1 MSGLIHIDTVAA
13 VSAVADLA
21 LKGTV
26 VLAAAGLATLALRRA
41 SAAAR
46 HLVWTLAFAGLLALP
61 VLGVAVPRW
70 QIPILPAREA
80 LPLIPAASAEPVREA
95 AAVAAAQPISPAALE
110 TAPAPRPA
118 PPVAAP
124 AVGEWGG
131 VRDALGGIAL
141 LAWMLGALL
150 ALVRLAASVTR
161 VHREA
166 RSARPLTD
174 GPAVGMRDRLV
185 WRLGIDRPV
194 VLLQGPEGCMP
205 LTWGIQRP
213 RVLLPAGTEAWPA
226 DRLEAVLT
234 HELAHVRRRD
244 CAWQLVA
251 EAACALH
258 WFNPLAWAAARRLRL
273 ESEHACDDQVLLTGS
288 CGADYAEHLLDVA
301 RTVCPPRGALLAAVP
316 MARPSQL
323 ITRLHAVLSAERARG
338 PVPLRLAV
346 PALLGGGALLALIAA
361 LTPARAGAAE
371 PFTITPEA
379 CGRRGAGELDEDRDD
394 NGVRRLK
401 WSGRGCSGTARIQ
414 PGVRFADDF
423 TSVRSV
429 RPGGLFHLSMR
440 DGERETEIVIRADA
454 NGRIHRGIRNG
465 GRELAWGEEAE
476 RWLAVALPGLMRH
489 TGYAE
494 DVRAATVLAQQGA
507 EAVVGA
513 TDPARGEALRAE
525 YTDALLGPG
534 LDPAAMRAA
543 LDRLATLE
551 NYDGVPDVLVRVA
564 ERLAL
569 DPQAHAAYL
578 RAADRIR
585 DEGDLRRVLAAL
597 VGTGQLRQAGWMEL
611 FRQSRRVGSQRELR
625 LLLGSVAPALPADR
639 QVQAEY
645 FAAAQRMEGD
655 ADRRRAL
662 VALVGGRR
670 ADVATQVRVVAE
682 TPALES
688 PAERERMLTQLA
700 PVLTRDVRV
709 ESAFRAAARSVDAA
723 ARARVTRAWGGV
735 EESSSASDTV
745 PSDRLNNPDATT
757 IIVHEDRAAGDGIDR
772 ILLARN
778 VQLTSD
784 RTGIARISADGWVVF
799 REQGPVS
806 RRVRITQPAAGELR
820 HEWSGDFGGIDREAW
835 LQRMFTHF
843 ADHTR
848 PNRRW

>member
-1 MSGLIHIDTVAA
+1 MSGTISIDTAA
-13 VSAVADLA
+13 ALSAVADLA

-26 VLAAAGLATLALRRA
+26 ILAAAGLATLALRRA

-46 HLVWTLAFAGLLALP
+46 HLAWTLAFAGLLALP
-61 VLGVAVPRW
+61 VLGVALPRW

-80 LPLIPAASAEPVREA
+80 LPPPSTTPAGPVRSA
-95 AAVAAAQPISPAALE
+95 APAPAAQPIRQSTPE
-110 TAPAPRPA
+110 TTPA
-118 PPVAAP
+118 PPRAVQAAP
-124 AVGEWGG
+124 AAGEGNG
-131 VRDALGGIAL
+131 VRDALGGAAL

-161 VHREA
+161 VRREA

-174 GPAVGMRDRLV
+174 GPAAGMRDRLV

-194 VLLQGPEGCMP
+194 ALLQGPEGCMP
-205 LTWGIQRP
+205 LTWGIVRP
-213 RVLLPAGTEAWPA
+213 RVLLPAEAQAWPA
-226 DRLEAVLT
+226 ERLEAVLT

-244 CAWQLVA
+244 CAWQLVT

-288 CGADYAEHLLDVA
+288 RGADYAEHLLNVA
-301 RTVCPPRGALLAAVP
+301 RTLRPPRAALLAAVP

-323 ITRLHAVLSAERARG
+323 ITRLHAVLNAERARG
-338 PVPLRLAV
+338 PVPLRLAA

-379 CGRRGAGELDEDRDD
+379 CGRRGAGELDEDTDD
-394 NGVRRLK
+394 NGVRRLR

-414 PGVRFADDF
+414 GSVRFADDF
-423 TSVRSV
+423 TAVRSV
-429 RPGGLFHLSMR
+429 RPGGLFHLLMR
-440 DGERETEIVIRADA
+440 DGERETEIVIHAGAD
-454 NGRIHRGIRNG
+454 GGLHRSVRSG
-465 GRELAWGEEAE
+465 GRELAWGEQAE

-489 TGYAE
+489 TGYAA
-494 DVRAATVLAQQGA
+494 DVRAANVLAQQGA

-513 TDPARGEALRAE
+513 TDLARGEAVRAE
-525 YTDALLGPG
+525 YADALLGPG

-551 NYDGVPDVLVRVA
+551 NYDGVPDLLVRVA
-564 ERLAL
+564 ERLTL
-569 DPQAHAAYL
+569 DPQAHPAYL
-578 RAADRIR
+578 RAADRIE
-585 DEGDLRRVLAAL
+585 DEADLRRVLVAL

-611 FRQSRRVGSQRELR
+611 FRQSRRIGIQRELR
-625 LLLGSVAPALPADR
+625 QLLGAVAPALPADR

-655 ADRRRAL
+655 ADRRRAM

-670 ADVATQVRVVAE
+670 ADVTMQVRVVAE
-682 TPALES
+682 TPTLEA
-688 PAERERMLTQLA
+688 PEERERMLTQLA
-700 PVLTRDVRV
+700 PVLTRDLRV
-709 ESAFRAAARSVDAA
+709 ESAFRAAARSVDDA
-723 ARARVTRAWGGV
+723 ARARVMRAWGGL
-735 EESSSASDTV
+735 EEASAAADTL
-745 PSDRLNNPDATT
+745 PRDKLNDPEATT
-757 IIVHEDRAAGDGIDR
+757 IIIHEDRTAGDGTEL

-778 VQLTSD
+778 VQLTPD
-784 RTGIARISADGWVVF
+784 RTAIARISADGWVVF
-799 REQGPVS
+799 REEGPAP
-806 RRVRITQPAAGELR
+806 RRVRITPLTTGELR
-820 HEWSGDFGGIDREAW
+820 HEWSGNFDGIDREAW
-835 LQRMFTHF
+835 LQRLFTHF

>member
-26 VLAAAGLATLALRRA
+26 VLAAAALATLALRRA

-70 QIPILPAREA
+70 QIPILPARDA
-80 LPLIPAASAEPVREA
+80 LPLMTTASAEPVREA
-95 AAVAAAQPISPAALE
+95 AAVPAAQLAAQAALE
-110 TAPAPRPA
+110 AAPPPRPA

-124 AVGEWGG
+124 AVGVWNG
-131 VRDALGGIAL
+131 VRDVLGGIAL
-141 LAWMLGALL
+141 VAWMVGALL

-161 VHREA
+161 VRREE
-166 RSARPLTD
+166 RSARPLTE

-213 RVLLPAGTEAWPA
+213 RVLLPAGSEAWPA
-226 DRLEAVLT
+226 ERLEAVLT

-338 PVPLRLAV
+338 PVSPRLAV

-371 PFTITPEA
+371 PFAITPEA
-379 CGRRGAGELDEDRDD
+379 CGRRGAATFDEESDD
-394 NGVRRLK
+394 NGVRTMA
-401 WSGRGCSGTARIQ
+401 WGGRGCGGSARIQ
-414 PGVRFADDF
+414 GSVRFADDF
-423 TSVRSV
+423 SAVRSI
-429 RPGGLFHLSMR
+429 RPGGLFHLLMR
-440 DGERETEIVIRADA
+440 DGERETEIVIRPGA
-454 NGRIHRGIRNG
+454 NGRLHRGLRSG
-465 GRELAWGEEAE
+465 GRELPWSDDAE
-476 RWLAVALPGLMRH
+476 RWLAAALPELMEH
-489 TGYAE
+489 TRYAA
-494 DVRAATVLAQQGA
+494 DVRAATVLAQQGV
-507 EAVVGA
+507 EAVIGDA
-513 TDPARGEALRAE
+513 DIARGEALRAE
-525 YTDALLGPG
+525 YADALLGPG

-543 LDRLATLE
+543 LDRLATRE
-551 NYDGVPDVLVRVA
+551 SGDGIPDLLIRSA
-564 ERLAL
+564 ERLPA
-569 DPQAHAAYL
+569 DAQVQAAYL
-578 RAADRIR
+578 RAASRVQDQG
-585 DEGDLRRVLAAL
+585 ELRRVLAAL
-597 VGTGQLRQAGWMEL
+597 AGTGRLRQAGWMEL
-611 FRQSRRVGSQRELR
+611 FRQSRRMGTQRELR
-625 LLLGSVAPALPADR
+625 QLLGALVPTLPADR
-639 QVQAEY
+639 QVEAEY
-645 FAAAQRMEGD
+645 FAAAQRIAGD
-655 ADRRRAL
+655 ADRRQAL

-682 TPALES
+682 TTRLES

-700 PVLTRDVRV
+700 PVLLRDGRV
-709 ESAFRAAARSVDAA
+709 QSAFRAAARSVDDA
-723 ARARVTRAWGGV
+723 ARARVLRAWGGA
-735 EESSSASDTV
+735 EESPAAADTV
-745 PSDRLNNPDATT
+745 PEDRLDDPEATT
-757 IIVHEDRAAGDGIDR
+757 IIIHEDRTAGDGTDV

-784 RTGIARISADGWVVF
+784 RTAIARVSADGWVVF
-799 REQGPVS
+799 RENGRAS
-806 RRVRITQPAAGELR
+806 RRVRITPSATGELR
-820 HEWSGDFGGIDREAW
+820 HEWSGDFDGIDREAW

>member
-1 MSGLIHIDTVAA
+1 MSGMISIDTVAA
-13 VSAVADLA
+13 LSAVADLA

-26 VLAAAGLATLALRRA
+26 VLAAAALATLALRRA

-61 VLGVAVPRW
+61 VLGLAVPRW

-80 LPLIPAASAEPVREA
+80 LPSLSTVPAEPVREP
-95 AAVAAAQPISPAALE
+95 AAVPAAQLTVRAAVE
-110 TAPAPRPA
+110 TAPAPRAAATTATPA
-118 PPVAAP
+118 
-124 AVGEWGG
+124 AVWNG

-141 LAWMLGALL
+141 LAWMVGAVL

-161 VHREA
+161 VRREA
-166 RSARPLTD
+166 RSAPPLTE

-205 LTWGIQRP
+205 LTWGVHRP

-273 ESEHACDDQVLLTGS
+273 ESEHACDDQVLLTGR

-301 RTVCPPRGALLAAVP
+301 RTLCPPRAALLAAVP

-371 PFTITPEA
+371 PFAITPEA
-379 CGRRGAGELDEDRDD
+379 CGQRGASTFDEETDD
-394 NGVRRLK
+394 NGVRTIAWR
-401 WSGRGCSGTARIQ
+401 GRGCSGSARIQ
-414 PGVRFADDF
+414 GSVRFAADF
-423 TSVRSV
+423 SAVRSI
-429 RPGGLFHLSMR
+429 RPGGLFHLVMR
-440 DGERETEIVIRADA
+440 DGERETEVVIRPGAD
-454 NGRIHRGIRNG
+454 GGIHPTFRSG
-465 GRELAWGEEAE
+465 GRELPWTEAGE
-476 RWLAVALPGLMRH
+476 RWLSAALPGLMRH
-489 TGYAE
+489 TGYAA
-494 DVRAATVLAQQGA
+494 DVRAASVLAQQGA
-507 EAVVGA
+507 DAVVGA
-513 TDPARGEALRAE
+513 TDLARGEALRAE
-525 YTDALLGPG
+525 YADALLGPG

-551 NYDGVPDVLVRVA
+551 NYDGVPDLLVRVA

-569 DPQAHAAYL
+569 DPQAHPAYL
-578 RAADRIR
+578 RAADRIQ

-597 VGTGQLRQAGWMEL
+597 AGTGQLRQAGWMEL
-611 FRQSRRVGSQRELR
+611 FRQSRRIRNERELR
-625 LLLGSVAPALPADR
+625 QLLGSVAPALPADR

-655 ADRRRAL
+655 ADRRRAM

-670 ADVATQVRVVAE
+670 ADVATQARVVAE
-682 TPALES
+682 TPLLQS

-700 PVLTRDVRV
+700 PVLSRDLRV
-709 ESAFRAAARSVDAA
+709 ESAFRAAARSLDDAA
-723 ARARVTRAWGGV
+723 RGRVMRGWG
-735 EESSSASDTV
+735 EEPVSTASDTI
-745 PSDRLNNPDATT
+745 PHDALNDPAATT
-757 IIVHEDRAAGDGIDR
+757 ILVHQDRTSSDGTEFV
-772 ILLARN
+772 LLARN
-778 VQLTSD
+778 VQLTAD
-784 RTGIARISADGWVVF
+784 RAGIARISADGWLVF
-799 REQGPVS
+799 REHGSAS
-806 RRVRITQPAAGELR
+806 RRVRITPSASGELR
-820 HEWSGDFGGIDREAW
+820 YQWNGDFSGVDREAW
-835 LQRMFTHF
+835 LQRQLTHF
-843 ADHTR
+843 ADATR